1 MNDISDNNE
10 LVSIIMP
17 NFNGGKFLKQSI
29 DSVRNQTYPNW
40 ELIIVDDFSTD
51 ESMSIINE
59 YLPKDSRVQSYRLNN
74 NSGTPGAPRN
84 LAIDKAGGDYI
95 AFLDSDDIWHPQ
107 KLEIQLKLMANYNS
121 KFTFTDVLPFSNES
135 VIKPYLLEN
144 FSLNEDLINKRVD
157 YNYLLRKNFIKSCST
172 AILRFDIIKDNRFND
187 DPKFRAVE
195 DYMFWLD
202 ILKTNCEYA
211 NWVSLATTFYRESA
225 SSISKSKL
233 FMVKQNY
240 KMYNYLFK
248 DQKQKKLM
256 VICKMFTYAFYSIIQ
271 ITKQKKPS
279 LN

>member
-1 MNDISDNNE
+1 
-10 LVSIIMP
+10 MP

-29 DSVRNQTYPNW
+29 DSVRNQTSPNW

-84 LAIDKAGGDYI
+84 LAIDRAGGDFI

-107 KLEIQLKLMANYNS
+107 KLEIQLKLMSNYNS
-121 KFTFTDVLPFSNES
+121 NFTFTDVLPFSNES

-144 FSLNEDLINKRVD
+144 FILNKDLINKRVD

-172 AILRFDIIKDNRFND
+172 AILRVDIIKDKRFND

-202 ILKTNCEYA
+202 LLKTNCSVA
-211 NWVSLATTFYRESA
+211 NWLNIDTTFYREYH
-225 SSISKSKL
+225 SSISSSKM
-233 FMVKQNY
+233 FMIKQNY
-240 KMYNYLFK
+240 KMYNHLFHG
-248 DQKQKKLM
+248 KKLKKLQ
-256 VICKMFTYAFYSIIQ
+256 IWNKMISYGLYSIKNIFNHK
-271 ITKQKKPS
+271 IKW
-279 LN
+279 N

>member
-1 MNDISDNNE
+1 
-10 LVSIIMP
+10 MP
-17 NFNGGKFLKQSI
+17 NYNGATYLKQSI
-29 DSVRNQTYPNW
+29 DSVIDQTYTNW
-40 ELIIVDDFSTD
+40 ELIIIDDCSAD
-51 ESMSIINE
+51 NSVSIIEQFSNDDDRIKF
-59 YLPKDSRVQSYRLNN
+59 YIIKQ
-74 NSGTPGAPRN
+74 NSGTPGTPRN
-84 LAIDKAGGDYI
+84 LGLEKANGEYI

-107 KLEIQLKLMANYNS
+107 KLEIQLAFMLKNNS
-121 KFTFTDVLPFSNES
+121 SFSFTNVKTFSNES
-135 VIKPYLLEN
+135 EIKPYLLEN
-144 FSLNEDLINKRVD
+144 FTSDKGVINKRVD

-172 AILRFDIIKDNRFND
+172 AILRVDIIKDKRFND

-225 SSISKSKL
+225 SSISKSKV

-248 DQKQKKLM
+248 DQKQKKIL

-271 ITKQKKPS
+271 ITKQ
-279 LN
+279 